1 MVKARNGGTITLLE
15 KGETANP
22 NGRPRKVFSQL
33 SKEWTAAGIE
43 RATKE
48 RIIEVYESLLGLTM
62 QEIKDLA
69 GKLDDAENPYPA
81 VVRMAAKE
89 MVGKRGLEILR
100 EMLDRAHGRA
110 KQSVD
115 HTTKGEGLNFS
126 FNALSVQEKEVM
138 LELIEKS
145 KNGA

>member
-1 MVKARNGGTITLLE
+1 MVAE
-15 KGETANP
+15 KGESGNP
-22 NGRPRKVFSQL
+22 KGRPRKVFSQL

-62 QEIKDLA
+62 QEIKDMA

-100 EMLDRAHGRA
+100 EMLDRAHGKSA
-110 KQSVD
+110 QSVD
-115 HTTKGEGLNFS
+115 HTTKGESINNPL
-126 FNALSVQEKEVM
+126 LSLSEKDQDEL
-138 LELIEKS
+138 LEKLKPS
-145 KNGA
+145 NGGGKQ